1 MTTTSR
7 AERPP
12 EPADLAAPV
21 IATESLTKRY
31 GGLTAVD
38 TLSLRVPTGTSLG
51 VIGPNGA
58 GKSTLIGLLSGAL
71 TPTEGRVLFAGEDVS
86 AVGPARRTALGIGR
100 THQIPR
106 PFAQMTV
113 TENLLLAARHAQGP
127 RESSA
132 ASAARCRDILER
144 TGLLAQATELA
155 GGLPLLRRK
164 RLELARALALRPHL
178 LLLDEIGGGLVESE
192 IAELIELVNEIR
204 REVDALVVVEH
215 VMEVITACTDQTIV
229 LDFGKEV
236 VHGSTVEVLRDP
248 RVTSIYL
255 GTAAEGGG
263 VERATRARALEANVD
278 PVLRVES
285 LSVDYAG
292 VQALRGVSLTVS
304 SGEVVAL
311 LGANGAGK
319 SSLARAVSGD
329 VPTSSG
335 TVLVRG
341 ADTTGWG
348 PHRVARAGVAHCM
361 EGRRIF
367 GTLTVK
373 ENLLLAAAHLDEEK
387 VAANLRHVWD
397 VFPLLAERLD
407 QPGTAMSGGQQQMLA
422 IARSVMSS
430 PELIIFDEVSLG
442 LAPVMID
449 TVYAALARIRDDG
462 MAMVLV
468 EQNLPRALSLADR
481 VVVLTHGQVV
491 LEGTPEEIARDPRLA
506 SLYAGEPFE

>member
-1 MTTTSR
+1 MT
-7 AERPP
+7 
-12 EPADLAAPV
+12 AAPSTDRSPDAVASQPAV
-21 IATESLTKRY
+21 IATESISKRY
-31 GGLTAVD
+31 GGVTAVD
-38 TLSLRVPTGTSLG
+38 SLSISVGVGTSLG

-71 TPTEGRVLFAGEDVS
+71 PPTDGRVLFAGQDVS
-86 AVGPARRTALGIGR
+86 RIGPARRSARGIGR

-113 TENLLLAARHAQGP
+113 TENLMLAARRAQGA
-127 RESSA
+127 RETTSA
-132 ASAARCRDILER
+132 SRERCRDILQR
-144 TGLLAQATELA
+144 TGLFGQADHVA

-164 RLELARALALRPHL
+164 RLELARALALRPRL

-204 REVDALVVVEH
+204 AEVDALVVVEH
-215 VMEVITACTDQTIV
+215 VMEVITACTDETVV

-236 VHGSTVEVLRDP
+236 THGPTVDVLRDP
-248 RVTSIYL
+248 QVTSIYL
-255 GTAAEGGG
+255 GTAAEGDTI
-263 VERATRARALEANVD
+263 ERAARAHVLDVSAS
-278 PVLRVES
+278 PLLRVEG
-285 LSVDYAG
+285 LRVDYSG
-292 VQALRGVSLTVS
+292 VQALRGVDLTVS
-304 SGEVVAL
+304 RGEVLAL

-319 SSLARAVSGD
+319 SSLACAISGD
-329 VPTSSG
+329 VPVASG
-335 TVLVRG
+335 TVLVDG
-341 ADTTGWG
+341 TDTTQWA
-348 PHRVARAGVAHCM
+348 PHRVARAGIAHCM

-367 GTLTVK
+367 GTLTVQ
-373 ENLLLAAAHLDEEK
+373 ENLLLAADHLDEQK
-387 VAANLRHVWD
+387 VAANLRYVCD
-397 VFPLLAERLD
+397 VFPLLEERLD

-468 EQNLPRALSLADR
+468 EQNLQRALSLADR
-481 VVVLTHGQVV
+481 VVVLTHGRVV
-491 LEGTPEEIARDPRLA
+491 MEGTPEEVARDPRLA
-506 SLYAGEPFE
+506 ALYAGEPTA